1 MPRTIAFV
9 RYDCIP
15 GAIRLIYPC
24 RLRPI
29 FCVLVGIVFGAVIGI
44 GCGVISGLV
53 PGIHANTMAGVLLS
67 LQALLLAWFEP
78 VVIASAMFGALVT
91 HTFIDCVPG
100 TFLGIPDADTS
111 LAVLPAHALCLEGRG
126 EEAVRI
132 SALGSAAGTALAL
145 PLAAGFILVLP
156 ALQSGIDWGIGLI
169 ILAVAGY
176 LIVVSESPG
185 WALAVFAVSGVLGL
199 FSLNYSFLAWPAGGE
214 SGVLMPLL
222 SGLFGIAVL
231 LRASHGTM
239 PAQHFTG
246 IELSSGAIRRGSILG
261 SIAGA
266 LVGWLPGL
274 SNATANALLTSVI
287 GYDSNPREYILATS
301 AANTVNA
308 FLGLAALYA
317 ISRMRNGVM
326 VALAAAEEIPPA
338 TAVLLAGTIAAVG
351 AYLLTVLLSRAA
363 WWFGDV
369 NITRLN
375 HGVIAFV
382 TLLSLFL
389 CGPFGGLILVLATA
403 VGYVPALVNIRRVY
417 CMGAIM
423 VPVMVYSFGIA

>member
-1 MPRTIAFV
+1 MLFSI
-9 RYDCIP
+9 C
-15 GAIRLIYPC
+15 C
-24 RLRPI
+24 
-29 FCVLVGIVFGAVIGI
+29 GAVIGI

-67 LQALLLAWFEP
+67 LQALLLAWFDP
-78 VVIASAMFGALVT
+78 VVIASAMFAALVT

-111 LAVLPAHALCLEGRG
+111 LAVLPAHSLCLEGRG

-132 SALGSAAGTALAL
+132 SALGSAAGVALSL
-145 PLAAGFILVLP
+145 PLALAFVLVLP
-156 ALQSGIDWGIGLI
+156 ALQPGIDWGIGLI

-185 WALAVFAVSGVLGL
+185 WALAVFLVSGALGL
-199 FSLNYSFLAWPAGGE
+199 FSLRYSFLAWQVGGE

-231 LRASHGTM
+231 LRASHGVM
-239 PAQHFTG
+239 PAQHFAG
-246 IELSSGAIRRGSILG
+246 IDLPAGAVRRSSVLG

-287 GYDSNPREYILATS
+287 GYDTNPREYILATS

-317 ISRMRNGVM
+317 ISRTRNGVM
-326 VALAAAEEIPPA
+326 VALAAAEEVPPA
-338 TAVLLAGTIAAVG
+338 TAILLAGALAAVG
-351 AYLLTVLLSRAA
+351 AYLLTILLSSMAG
-363 WWFGDV
+363 WFGGV
-369 NITRLN
+369 NVTALN
-375 HGVIAFV
+375 RGVIVFV
-382 TLLSLFL
+382 VLLSLFL
-389 CGPFGGLILVLATA
+389 CGPFGGLVLLLATA
-403 VGYVPALVNIRRVY
+403 VGYVPSLVNIRRVY

-423 VPVMVYSFGIA
+423 VPVMFYSFGFA

>member
-1 MPRTIAFV
+1 M
-9 RYDCIP
+9 
-15 GAIRLIYPC
+15 IRLVYP
-24 RLRPI
+24 RRFRSVI
-29 FCVLVGIVFGAVIGI
+29 SVLASIMIGAAIGI

-67 LQALLLAWFEP
+67 LQALLLAWFDP
-78 VVIASAMFGALVT
+78 VVIASAMFAALVT
-91 HTFIDCVPG
+91 HTFLDCVPG

-111 LAVLPAHALCLEGRG
+111 LAVLPAHSLCLEGRG

-132 SALGSAAGTALAL
+132 SALGSAAGVALSL
-145 PLAAGFILVLP
+145 PLALAFVLVLP
-156 ALQSGIDWGIGLI
+156 ALQPGIDWGIGLI

-185 WALAVFAVSGVLGL
+185 WALAVFGVSGVLGVFTL
-199 FSLNYSFLAWPAGGE
+199 HYSFLAWPAGGE

-231 LRASHGTM
+231 LRASHGSM
-239 PAQHFTG
+239 PAQHFSG
-246 IELSSGAIRRGSILG
+246 IDLPRGAIRRGSILG

-287 GYDSNPREYILATS
+287 GYDTNPREYILATS

-317 ISRMRNGVM
+317 ISRTRNGVM
-326 VALAAAEEIPPA
+326 AALAAAEEVPPA
-338 TAVLLAGTIAAVG
+338 TVILLAGAIAAVG
-351 AYLLTVLLSRAA
+351 AYLLTIRLSSMAG
-363 WWFGDV
+363 WFGGV
-369 NITRLN
+369 NVTALN
-375 HGVIAFV
+375 YGVIAFV

-389 CGPFGGLILVLATA
+389 CGPFGGLVLLLATA

-423 VPVMVYSFGIA
+423 VPVMVYSFGVI